1 MTCTLPDCDTDA
13 TLHLCEEHRIEL
25 ADLLDNVD
33 FLIVNLD
40 PNIQAGKVTKKAG
53 GQEGGNGTKAAGSRP
68 PTTDT
73 GQLRYLLWELRNM
86 SAYKEA
92 RDNPNAGQTLHMA
105 RIWVGNARDA
115 VYGPDVEEV
124 DHEANR
130 AKVAE
135 SAPPMPTRQLVKW
148 LRKEARI
155 SIKPKDIRNWAARG
169 KLRPVERDPLPTY
182 WPHEIIELH
191 TERIKT

>member
-13 TLHLCEEHRIEL
+13 TLHLCEEHRLEL
-25 ADLLDNVD
+25 ADLLDNID

-40 PNIQAGKVTKKAG
+40 PNIQAGKVTKKPG
-53 GQEGGNGTKAAGSRP
+53 GQEGGNGTKSAGSRP

-135 SAPPMPTRQLVKW
+135 AAPPMPTRQLVKW
-148 LRKEARI
+148 LRKNARI

-191 TERIKT
+191 QQRSF